1 MRHKIIWY
9 EPKGKLKNLI
19 YAVVDKNMKGHSW
32 HGRFCGTCCDLIRDL
47 EKLFKRYKRK

>member
-32 HGRFCGTCCDLIRDL
+32 HGRFCGTCCDLIEDL
-47 EKLFKRYKRK
+47 EKLFKRYKKR